1 MSVTMLEL
9 AVDMRAK
16 VNDSCGSWMV
26 DMENML
32 KGTNHSLDIAHWKQQ
47 YIYRVLE
54 FIKKITVRDACK
66 AQIVPLGSLH
76 HGEPHLLLME
86 EHKSQQGHNG
96 VGREGHRG
104 EGCKRANPPN

>member
-1 MSVTMLEL
+1 MFAIMLEL
-9 AVDMRAK
+9 LVAMRAK

-26 DMENML
+26 DMENMI

-86 EHKSQQGHNG
+86 EHKS
-96 VGREGHRG
+96 
-104 EGCKRANPPN
+104 